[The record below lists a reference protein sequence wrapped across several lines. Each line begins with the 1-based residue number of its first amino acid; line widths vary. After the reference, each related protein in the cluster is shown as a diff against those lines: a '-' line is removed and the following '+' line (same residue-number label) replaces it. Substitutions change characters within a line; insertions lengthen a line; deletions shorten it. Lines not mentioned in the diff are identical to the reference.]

1 MSTYSVPHVFIPEN
15 EYNKFEISP
24 FSFKNSNLKIEEF
37 LAYFINDFF
46 PNSLAFIRV
55 YNTYCMH

>member
-1 MSTYSVPHVFIPEN
+1 MSTSYTACFSPKIML

-24 FSFKNSNLKIEEF
+24 FSFKTPNLKIENF

-46 PNSLAFIRV
+46 LFHLFGPNSLES
-55 YNTYCMH
+55 HQ